1 MGIESKILEADAIES
16 ALQTLKA
23 IQTYERNKRTHGLG
37 RVELYFRDVEGD
49 WLETWGEDDELEKLA
64 IWREKHA
71 EESAASYLAE
81 GDCPQNPSNQ
91 S

>member
-37 RVELYFRDVEGD
+37 RVDLYFQDVEGD
-49 WLETWGEDDELEKLA
+49 WLETWGEDEKLGQLG
-64 IWREKHA
+64 IWVDNDV
-71 EESAASYLAE
+71 EESAASHLAE
-81 GDCPQNPSNQ
+81 GDCPPNQ
-91 S
+91 SN